1 MQNFLFEFTASSLYY
16 SQEPVKNC
24 KSDDQALK
32 STLFS
37 RILWEAK
44 CYSDALAE
52 TNVETW
58 IHL

>member
-24 KSDDQALK
+24 KSNDQALK

-52 TNVETW
+52 TNVET
-58 IHL
+58 